1 MKLPNLVVRGRN
13 FYILFINCLSISWKL
28 YIRGFGFGGL
38 IQLACREIRYKLCH
52 YLISNYEV
60 AYHRIRLERDR
71 TLDVTVDDVM
81 NVVGIPLGGPDV
93 IVHPRRG
100 LTSWVYSFN
109 RLEESLID
117 FEVGNEFQNVL
128 IIFACATILAPNSK
142 LEGIHDLWD
151 LIWDGEVNVQRNW
164 STFVLQ
170 YLENG
175 NRKFQSG
182 NDRYM
187 CGSLLFLQVSPL
199 FQS

>member
-1 MKLPNLVVRGRN
+1 MT
-13 FYILFINCLSISWKL
+13 
-28 YIRGFGFGGL
+28 
-38 IQLACREIRYKLCH
+38 
-52 YLISNYEV
+52 
-60 AYHRIRLERDR
+60 YHRIRLERDR

-81 NVVGIPLGGPDV
+81 NVMGIPLGGPNV
-93 IVHPRRG
+93 IVHSRRG
-100 LTSWVYSFN
+100 LTSRVYSLN

-117 FEVGNEFQNVL
+117 FEVGSEFQKVF

-164 STFVLQ
+164 SKFVLQ

-175 NRKFQSG
+175 IRKFQSG

-187 CGSLLFLQVSPL
+187 CGCLLSLQVSPL